1 MLKITSAHESGDLF
15 PKAGGGT
22 VTEVR
27 VCWINVPNKVHR
39 YASLEEME
47 PVGRVYVPIRGDVC
61 CGNDDRTIC
70 GGDFDCQ
77 YVGFKAIECGVLNGL
92 FD

>member
-1 MLKITSAHESGDLF
+1 MLKVTSAHESGDLF
-15 PKAGGGT
+15 PKAGGGV

-27 VCWINVPNKVHR
+27 VCWIDIPNKVHR

-47 PVGRVYVPIRGDVC
+47 PVGHVYVPFRGDIC
-61 CGNDDRTIC
+61 SGNDDRTIC
-70 GGDFDCQ
+70 GGDLDSQ
-77 YVGFKAIECGVLNGL
+77 YVGFKVPKFGVLNGL

>member
-39 YASLEEME
+39 CASLEEME
-47 PVGRVYVPIRGDVC
+47 PVGRVYVP
-61 CGNDDRTIC
+61 
-70 GGDFDCQ
+70 
-77 YVGFKAIECGVLNGL
+77 
-92 FD
+92 